1 VVSSDVFS
9 GGRYYEEESLRY
21 LRNLAELNRRLAG
34 GAELVVEAVCGIPNV
49 LKGKLP

>member
-1 VVSSDVFS
+1 MFFLLS
-9 GGRYYEEESLRY
+9 GGVRLRY